1 MSWHIAEALAAP
13 IWGVFGLLNAGDVL
27 GNGGLSQHVEV
38 SEDAL
43 VGEVEMTVAVATVL
57 FDDLVLGAFLGD
69 MSLLMTV
76 VAEAVAASAS

>member
-1 MSWHIAEALAAP
+1 MSWHIAETLATP

-27 GNGGLSQHVEV
+27 GDGGFSQHVEA

-43 VGEVEMTVAVATVL
+43 VGEVEATVAVATVL
-57 FDDLVLGAFLGD
+57 FDNLVLGAFLGN
-69 MSLLMTV
+69 MPLFVTV